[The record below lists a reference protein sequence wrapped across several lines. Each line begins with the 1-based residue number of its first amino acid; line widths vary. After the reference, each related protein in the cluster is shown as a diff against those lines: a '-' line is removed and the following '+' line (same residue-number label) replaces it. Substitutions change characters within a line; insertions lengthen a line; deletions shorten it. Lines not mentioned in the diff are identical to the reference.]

1 MNLSTLTSSELKQ
14 LSKLLARKE
23 ALQAK
28 INKIDEQLNAIGG
41 GKPGKPGRPGRPPK
55 SGKGR
60 KPRSGKQMKLK
71 EAIVNLLQ
79 TSGKDGLTVKQI
91 ADSLN
96 VAHNRVYTWF
106 YATGRNIKAIK
117 KVGAAQYAW
126 KE

>member
-1 MNLSTLTSSELKQ
+1 MMMSMNLSTLTSSELKQ

-23 ALQAK
+23 ALQAR

-41 GKPGKPGRPGRPPK
+41 GKTVAAKPGKTR
-55 SGKGR
+55 GR

-71 EAIVNLLQ
+71 DAITSLLQ
-79 TSGKDGLTVKQI
+79 GAGKDGLTVKQI

-106 YATGRNIKAIK
+106 YATGRKIKEIK
-117 KVGAAQYAW
+117 KVGSAQYAW